1 MLFLFYFANQKR
13 IQRKKPNSNSYITE
27 SFEKKNQDMNLKK
40 NNFIIES
47 FLSFIQTVTHFG
59 QIFTKSCKSY
69 SPLTNLAISTDDDLF
84 ASKHHIS
91 CAFQSEN
98 SEFIHINH
106 QDFNNVTCNSLL
118 QSERYLYQV
127 KVEHFH
133 CNI

>member
-1 MLFLFYFANQKR
+1 
-13 IQRKKPNSNSYITE
+13 
-27 SFEKKNQDMNLKK
+27 MNLKK

-98 SEFIHINH
+98 SDFIHINH

>member
-1 MLFLFYFANQKR
+1 
-13 IQRKKPNSNSYITE
+13 
-27 SFEKKNQDMNLKK
+27 MNLKK

-106 QDFNNVTCNSLL
+106 QDFNNVICNSLL